1 MIEQITF
8 QTIFQFLQT
17 VGILVGVFYYIMT
30 IRSNQRSQ
38 KQAVETRQ
46 AQLFSQYYLRCTT
59 PEFQIAESNLLELQ
73 FDTPQEFIDK
83 YGPRSNSKVYEDFL
97 QVFGLMEG
105 LAVLVREDLI
115 NIRIVAHS
123 SYGDVKYVWEKYEP
137 VVRWLREH
145 YNWPR
150 YSIEYEHLYNLMEE
164 YAEEHPELRT

>member
-59 PEFQIAESNLLELQ
+59 PEFQIAERDLLELQ
-73 FDTPQEFIDK
+73 FDTPKEFIDK

-115 NIRIVAHS
+115 TS
-123 SYGDVKYVWEKYEP
+123 GL
-137 VVRWLREH
+137 WLTRA
-145 YNWPR
+145 
-150 YSIEYEHLYNLMEE
+150 METSNMSGRNTN
-164 YAEEHPELRT
+164 PW

>member
-1 MIEQITF
+1 
-8 QTIFQFLQT
+8 
-17 VGILVGVFYYIMT
+17 
-30 IRSNQRSQ
+30 
-38 KQAVETRQ
+38 
-46 AQLFSQYYLRCTT
+46 
-59 PEFQIAESNLLELQ
+59 
-73 FDTPQEFIDK
+73 
-83 YGPRSNSKVYEDFL
+83 
-97 QVFGLMEG
+97 MEG

-115 NIRIVAHS
+115 NISIVAHS